1 MPGTSSRPNPRASA
15 ARRLVVAVG
24 VTLGTLVTAFVVPGA
39 FFGSS
44 GSTAA
49 GQADAYKQSY
59 VAQAKNTRAAAQG
72 ADTIY
77 LPDGTHI
84 HPNGL
89 VDDGHGH
96 NHNDPAT
103 KNSVSRSAPT
113 TDAETAD
120 PTTPTQARLA
130 EDDAAAHRNQ
140 TEPALTHVAVSAG
153 HAASPTNRY
162 NMFNGCYALQSTKSG
177 RWLTDTNVP
186 TFAAASESA
195 GTPLYFKPTALGR
208 YLLYSPER
216 RYLDGGAATATY
228 ADAAG
233 PSNDWV
239 VQMPRA
245 DQFTFQIP
253 GKGYL
258 TD

>member
-1 MPGTSSRPNPRASA
+1 MPRSATHPDPRASA
-15 ARRLVVAVG
+15 APRLVVAVG
-24 VTLGTLVTAFVVPGA
+24 LALATLVVAFVVPGA
-39 FFGSS
+39 FFGSG
-44 GSTAA
+44 GSPVA

-130 EDDAAAHRNQ
+130 TEEAATQRQ
-140 TEPALTHVAVSAG
+140 QSEPALSHVPVSAA
-153 HAASPTNRY
+153 H
-162 NMFNGCYALQSTKSG
+162 
-177 RWLTDTNVP
+177 
-186 TFAAASESA
+186 
-195 GTPLYFKPTALGR
+195 
-208 YLLYSPER
+208 
-216 RYLDGGAATATY
+216 TAT
-228 ADAAG
+228 
-233 PSNDWV
+233 P
-239 VQMPRA
+239 
-245 DQFTFQIP
+245 
-253 GKGYL
+253 
-258 TD
+258 

>member
-1 MPGTSSRPNPRASA
+1 MAASSTRLDPRASA

-24 VTLGTLVTAFVVPGA
+24 LTLGGLVTAIAVPGA

-44 GSTAA
+44 GA
-49 GQADAYKQSY
+49 GQADAYKLSY
-59 VAQAKNTRAAAQG
+59 VAKAKSTRAAAQE

-130 EDDAAAHRNQ
+130 TEEAAKQRQQSDPALSHVPVSAAHA
-140 TEPALTHVAVSAG
+140 P
-153 HAASPTNRY
+153 SPTNRY
-162 NMFNGCYALQSTKSG
+162 NMFNACYGLQSTRTG
-177 RWLTDTNVP
+177 RWLTGTDTP
-186 TFAAASESA
+186 GFTASTESA
-195 GTPLYFKPTALGR
+195 GTPLYFKPSALRR
-208 YLLYSPER
+208 YLLYRPDR
-216 RYLDGGAATATY
+216 RYLDGGAATARY
-228 ADAAG
+228 AGAG
-233 PSNDWV
+233 GPTNDWV
-239 VQMPRA
+239 VSMPRSA
-245 DQFTFQIP
+245 QFTFEIP
-253 GKGYL
+253 
-258 TD
+258 